1 MCDIKSESLK
11 KHGSEDLKHNFETVK
26 CKLRSF
32 ESLEEHYNDQVNTLG
47 VKDLE
52 SVSEIWEDIACE
64 RKLRKAIIIQ
74 SQLKS
79 VKCVHHSGHNP
90 RGHSSIFYPGP
101 PNHYFL
107 NIYEEGN
114 LFYRPNCFEQ
124 IILYRHVFS

>member
-1 MCDIKSESLK
+1 MILFQDLKKNIISAGAESFGTQGASATYPSFMCDIKSESLK

-64 RKLRKAIIIQ
+64 RKLRKVIIIQ

-90 RGHSSIFYPGP
+90 RGH
-101 PNHYFL
+101 
-107 NIYEEGN
+107 
-114 LFYRPNCFEQ
+114 
-124 IILYRHVFS
+124 